1 MIHKTTPKPS
11 IRKENNQGQRSGGR
25 SLRERSKPST
35 QIGSFQPQQNS
46 AQLYK
51 QWGFFCPSMPIKS
64 MDIKSLKVSTVGGNN
79 AK

>member
-11 IRKENNQGQRSGGR
+11 IWKENNQGQRSGGR
-25 SLRERSKPST
+25 SLREHSKPST

-51 QWGFFCPSMPIKS
+51 TVGFFFVPSCLS
-64 MDIKSLKVSTVGGNN
+64 NQWTLKV
-79 AK
+79 